1 MAVLKLTQVTIPV
14 NERVH
19 WKTKK
24 RYHERAKITS
34 AQNKAR
40 FFPTPLQQ
48 KQLQLSNVI

>member
-24 RYHERAKITS
+24 DITKEPKLLPHKTK
-34 AQNKAR
+34 QD
-40 FFPTPLQQ
+40 FFPYHYS
-48 KQLQLSNVI
+48 KNNYN